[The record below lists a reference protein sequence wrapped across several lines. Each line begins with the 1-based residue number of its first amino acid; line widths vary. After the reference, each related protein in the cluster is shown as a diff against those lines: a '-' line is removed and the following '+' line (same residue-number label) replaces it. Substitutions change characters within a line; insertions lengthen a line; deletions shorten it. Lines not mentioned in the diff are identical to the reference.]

1 MVNQNNVVAWKWLKE
16 QLNRISDPILKNAM
30 LAEFKR
36 RAWNLWGYNPETAFI
51 KKEPEKIE
59 LDDWEKEL
67 VKDIEKAE
75 QYQIDTRVE
84 KREKTKKEFKIR
96 MKDFITKGG
105 KFSDLPK
112 ELQNEHIAK
121 AYLDAIYEEMENCI
135 NFLEKN

>member
-1 MVNQNNVVAWKWLKE
+1 MVNQKNVIAWKWLKE
-16 QLNRISDPILKNAM
+16 QLNRISDPILKNTM
-30 LAEFKR
+30 LAELKR
-36 RAWNLWGYNPETAFI
+36 RAWNSWGYNPETAFV

-59 LDDWEKEL
+59 LDDWEQEL

-75 QYQIDTRVE
+75 QYQIDTRIE
-84 KREKTKKEFKIR
+84 KREKTKNEFKIR

-112 ELQNEHIAK
+112 ELQNEYILK
-121 AYLDAIYEEMENCI
+121 AYLDAIYEEIENCV